1 MPNDIHAVLLIP
13 AEGDPRGLLHEGPC
27 GARPPRAV
35 QRTDS
40 RVVHEESWDD
50 TTCPCALC
58 SACGQPWP
66 CEAPG
71 RVEREEDVRWVAAN
85 RSPLPP
91 TALVLAWEGR
101 VVTEGLDRARHRGVG
116 QHESPYST
124 PLADLP
130 RIVGAWR
137 RDGEPLGTIVLLDAE
152 GKVTRA
158 E

>member
-91 TALVLAWEGR
+91 TALVLAWDGE
-101 VVTEGLDRARHRGVG
+101 VVGMGVDRMASVGVDRALLLMF
-116 QHESPYST
+116 
-124 PLADLP
+124 LAAALEGMDP
-130 RIVGAWR
+130 GIGPW
-137 RDGEPLGTIVLLDAE
+137 PGTLVLLDAE
-152 GKVTRA
+152 GREVARA